1 MKITALRFVDY
12 WIGRPVCE
20 LLTIF
25 DRFVNIL
32 SKKPKIENPRSFLFI
47 KLFGLGS
54 IILSYPTIKEVRK
67 RYPDAKIYF
76 LTFKQNK
83 AILSLVNVVDDT
95 NIITVSMD
103 SIFSF
108 LSDII
113 KIFIFL
119 RRQKF
124 DVLIDME
131 FFSRATAILGYLIG
145 AKNRIGF
152 YGYHTEGLKRGRLIN
167 TPVNYNHTLH
177 VSRVFFTLLKPF
189 GITQDSFSPELPH
202 VRPNA
207 DYNNKISVLLKDNGI
222 ANPEELTRWIT
233 INPNASDLA
242 PLRKW
247 PKEYF
252 IDLSRKIL
260 ESHDDTGI
268 IYIGSKSEQAFVD
281 SLLSSIGFEGRVC
294 SIASKTSLRDLIDVF
309 HFADIFITNDSGP
322 AHIASLTPIKGIVLF
337 GPETSAQYSPLS
349 ENLHC
354 IERGLDCQ
362 PCITVFNGKRSF
374 CKENLCLRQIT
385 PEDIF
390 KCFQSMISS
399 SGDG

>member
-83 AILSLVNVVDDT
+83 AILSLMNVVDDT

-113 KIFIFL
+113 KTFIFL

-177 VSRVFFTLLKPF
+177 VSRVFFTLLKPL

-202 VRPNA
+202 VQPNV

-233 INPNASDLA
+233 INPNASDIA

-247 PKEYF
+247 PEEYF

-260 ESHDDTGI
+260 ESHNDTGI
-268 IYIGSKSEQAFVD
+268 IYIGSGSEQAFVD
-281 SLLSSIGFEGRVC
+281 SFLSSIGFEGRVC

-309 HFADIFITNDSGP
+309 YFADIFITNDSGP
-322 AHIASLTPIKGIVLF
+322 AHIASLTPINGIVLF

-349 ENLHC
+349 EKLHC

-362 PCITVFNGKRSF
+362 PCITVFNGKVSY
-374 CKENLCLRQIT
+374 CKDNLCLKQI
-385 PEDIF
+385 PSEDIF
-390 KCFQSMISS
+390 KRIQSMISS
-399 SGDG
+399 AK